1 MKCLKSFA
9 LATATA
15 AMLSAPLAAHAGLIV
30 QVSSGA
36 ATTTIF
42 DNLAGDLDPTTGG
55 VSWFG
60 SIGAWEV
67 VFAMGTSTTDPLQ
80 MHLTSSV
87 AGTAGDGQI
96 TIKLTQTDLVAG
108 ATPIFFGAGGA
119 GFGATGSTG
128 AWSAYVDD
136 SNAAFGTATTVFN
149 SNSYASAGGGA
160 LVDLSGFYSA
170 TLSTTIDY
178 AGVSART
185 PVGSSMDVGM
195 NVPEPGSM
203 ALMGS
208 GLLAVFATKRR
219 RKA

>member
-1 MKCLKSFA
+1 MKCLKSLA
-9 LATATA
+9 LAA
-15 AMLSAPLAAHAGLIV
+15 ASAAALSAPLAAHAGLIV
-30 QVSSGA
+30 QVSNGA
-36 ATTTIF
+36 NTTTIF
-42 DNLAGDLDPTTGG
+42 DNAAGDLDALTGG
-55 VSWFG
+55 VSWWG

-67 VFAMGTSTTDPLQ
+67 AFAMGTSTTDPLQ

-87 AGTAGDGQI
+87 AGNAGDGQI

-119 GFGATGSTG
+119 GYGASGSAG
-128 AWSAYVDD
+128 SWSAYVDD
-136 SNAAFGTATTVFN
+136 SNAAFGTATTIF
-149 SNSYASAGGGA
+149 SSDSYTSAGGG
-160 LVDLSGFYSA
+160 LSVGLSGFYSA

-208 GLLAVFATKRR
+208 GLLALFATKRR